1 MLFRCTSAYGGSD
14 PWVDQESCTDYSNS
28 SGGPTA
34 GGGVPNADFLLYVSD
49 HVLA

>member
-1 MLFRCTSAYGGSD
+1 MLVRCTSAYMTQD
-14 PWVDQESCTDYSNS
+14 VLPESCTDYSNS